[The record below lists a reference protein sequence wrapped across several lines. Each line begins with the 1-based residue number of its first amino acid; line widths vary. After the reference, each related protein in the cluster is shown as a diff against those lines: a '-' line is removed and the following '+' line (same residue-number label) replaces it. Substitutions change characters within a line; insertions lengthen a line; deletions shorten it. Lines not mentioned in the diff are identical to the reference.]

1 LSVILLFVY
10 KNLFSKNN
18 YRQPPA
24 VFGINSICNLLAE
37 SGLSQISQEL
47 NKLNNNN
54 VITNDS
60 ITQTLTTDGAV
71 QNTSNANDST
81 DNWAN
86 IQRLIGDETTQNAS
100 NNNTTTAGEDAN
112 TDQTITQNST
122 GDETTQ
128 NARNDNTT
136 STSGATFN
144 SIQTTTQSN
153 SNGVINRVITTTSE
167 SKILPTAYPIDS
179 AAQISIK
186 NIDLIYTISV
196 QSSAAKKVEFYIQKE
211 NTATPLYLGMAVLGQ
226 NNIWEYSFNSQNYPN
241 GSYSLYGLLTE
252 NNGIFQTPVINFSIN
267 KLVVSS
273 KPELETT
280 PATQTMITHLDS
292 AKQQLDLIYKNIDQ
306 ASESAVKEINENLN
320 PQEAKKLIPISMN
333 WLKQFKR
340 LNN

>member
-1 LSVILLFVY
+1 
-10 KNLFSKNN
+10 
-18 YRQPPA
+18 
-24 VFGINSICNLLAE
+24 
-37 SGLSQISQEL
+37 
-47 NKLNNNN
+47 
-54 VITNDS
+54 
-60 ITQTLTTDGAV
+60 
-71 QNTSNANDST
+71 
-81 DNWAN
+81 
-86 IQRLIGDETTQNAS
+86 
-100 NNNTTTAGEDAN
+100 
-112 TDQTITQNST
+112 
-122 GDETTQ
+122 
-128 NARNDNTT
+128 
-136 STSGATFN
+136 
-144 SIQTTTQSN
+144 
-153 SNGVINRVITTTSE
+153 VINRVITTTSE

-280 PATQTMITHLDS
+280 PATQTMITQLDS

-320 PQEAKKLIPISMN
+320 PQEAKS
-333 WLKQFKR
+333 
-340 LNN
+340 

>member
-1 LSVILLFVY
+1 
-10 KNLFSKNN
+10 
-18 YRQPPA
+18 
-24 VFGINSICNLLAE
+24 
-37 SGLSQISQEL
+37 
-47 NKLNNNN
+47 
-54 VITNDS
+54 
-60 ITQTLTTDGAV
+60 
-71 QNTSNANDST
+71 
-81 DNWAN
+81 
-86 IQRLIGDETTQNAS
+86 
-100 NNNTTTAGEDAN
+100 
-112 TDQTITQNST
+112 
-122 GDETTQ
+122 
-128 NARNDNTT
+128 
-136 STSGATFN
+136 
-144 SIQTTTQSN
+144 
-153 SNGVINRVITTTSE
+153 VINRVITTTSE

-280 PATQTMITHLDS
+280 PATQTMITQLDS

-320 PQEAKKLIPISMN
+320 PQEAKKVNSNINELVKTIQTVEQ
-333 WLKQFKR
+333 LKDLLAQKQSQR
-340 LNN
+340 NTLSQEIVALQIQYQNLPADALDSIRQDLLAQIRDKQNQKDQLDADIQTIQEAN